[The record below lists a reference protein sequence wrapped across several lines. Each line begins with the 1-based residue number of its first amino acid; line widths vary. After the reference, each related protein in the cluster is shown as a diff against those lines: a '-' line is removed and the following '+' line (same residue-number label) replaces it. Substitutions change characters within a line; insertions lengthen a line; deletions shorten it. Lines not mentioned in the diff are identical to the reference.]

1 MTTDDRS
8 PLAGLRPPRAPHAL
22 AESVL
27 AAAREALAEEAAS
40 TTWDRLW
47 NSRPL
52 RLAWAGSTFVL
63 LLAHVALSVSPG
75 AGAAVAVAE
84 EREQAGELRE
94 ILDLPPMESAPP
106 GPLAGAD
113 DRAPSKEGVQS

>member
-8 PLAGLRPPRAPHAL
+8 PLAGLQPPRAPHAL

-52 RLAWAGSTFVL
+52 RLAWAGSTFAL
-63 LLAHVALSVSPG
+63 LLAHVALSVSP
-75 AGAAVAVAE
+75 GAAVAVAE

-106 GPLAGAD
+106 VPLAGAD
-113 DRAPSKEGVQS
+113 DREPSKEGVQS